1 MIEWLRE
8 WAANYVATV
17 FTSRNVITL
26 QGYFADEEVAN
37 TLRGFIN
44 WLERTGATP
53 WRSVEDGLPEQMVT
67 VLLLE
72 DEMVLTGHRD
82 LLDNFWQHDSEGRDE
97 WTVWPTHWM
106 PLPPLPKEKP

>member
-1 MIEWLRE
+1 VVIDWLRE
-8 WAANYVATV
+8 KYHEWLASDNCQFSSTAA
-17 FTSRNVITL
+17 
-26 QGYFADEEVAN
+26 
-37 TLRGFIN
+37 FIDY
-44 WLERTGATP
+44 LERTGATP

-106 PLPPLPKEKP
+106 PTPPLPKEEP

>member
-1 MIEWLRE
+1 MYDWLRVE
-8 WAANYVATV
+8 AESYKCWLDRPDRDYLWEQV
-17 FTSRNVITL
+17 
-26 QGYFADEEVAN
+26 DH
-37 TLRGFIN
+37 FIDY
-44 WLERTGATP
+44 LERTGATP

-106 PLPPLPKEKP
+106 PTPPLPKEGE

>member
-1 MIEWLRE
+1 MYDWLRGE
-8 WAANYVATV
+8 LEKCLAEHPRTQWTA
-17 FTSRNVITL
+17 ITP
-26 QGYFADEEVAN
+26 YA
-37 TLRGFIN
+37 FIN
-44 WLERTGATP
+44 WLERTGASP

-106 PLPPLPKEKP
+106 PLPKESE

>member
-1 MIEWLRE
+1 MYDWLRE
-8 WAANYVATV
+8 KLRLFELGAETEACALGIDDCGYE
-17 FTSRNVITL
+17 TS
-26 QGYFADEEVAN
+26 D
-37 TLRGFIN
+37 FIN
-44 WLERTGATP
+44 WLERTGASP

-106 PLPPLPKEKP
+106 PLPPLPREGE